1 LAVKAQ
7 ESVDLTMNIALLGKY
22 FGWGGGAEF
31 LRNVALGLLTKQ
43 KEHTLRLYLLLPMH
57 RLDIIRVVKR
67 SVIST
72 VKSKRPTLV
81 LTKPDFYHSFLDC
94 FEDLGGAVEI
104 VYYDNSDR
112 DLLRCMKKLGID
124 VILPVFGSL
133 GVGYPLPWIG
143 YMADLQHKYYPDN
156 FTDEDSRN
164 RDLLFTTILREAPT
178 VIVNSVT
185 VKNDISRFYP
195 DETATVF
202 ALPFAPLPLAA
213 WFDDPEC
220 SVTAKYGLPD
230 GYFLI
235 SNQFW
240 IHKDHLTAFEAL
252 LSVPDAHLVCT
263 GLMTDYNHPDH
274 VDSLKSFLRDTNL
287 EERVQLLGHIPKR
300 EQIEI
305 MKHAQAVVQP
315 TLFEGGPGGG
325 SVYDAAC
332 LGVPVILSDIA
343 VNREVEGD
351 NLFFF
356 EAGNSSDL
364 ARKMKTVLGMD
375 VMPPSQETLLS
386 RGQKR
391 AECLGD
397 ELMTAIDFT
406 LKACPGGSKK

>member
-1 LAVKAQ
+1 
-7 ESVDLTMNIALLGKY
+7 
-22 FGWGGGAEF
+22 
-31 LRNVALGLLTKQ
+31 
-43 KEHTLRLYLLLPMH
+43 
-57 RLDIIRVVKR
+57 
-67 SVIST
+67 
-72 VKSKRPTLV
+72 
-81 LTKPDFYHSFLDC
+81 
-94 FEDLGGAVEI
+94 
-104 VYYDNSDR
+104 
-112 DLLRCMKKLGID
+112 
-124 VILPVFGSL
+124 
-133 GVGYPLPWIG
+133 
-143 YMADLQHKYYPDN
+143 
-156 FTDEDSRN
+156 
-164 RDLLFTTILREAPT
+164 
-178 VIVNSVT
+178 
-185 VKNDISRFYP
+185 
-195 DETATVF
+195 
-202 ALPFAPLPLAA
+202 
-213 WFDDPEC
+213 
-220 SVTAKYGLPD
+220 
-230 GYFLI
+230 
-235 SNQFW
+235 
-240 IHKDHLTAFEAL
+240 
-252 LSVPDAHLVCT
+252 
-263 GLMTDYNHPDH
+263 MTDYNHPDH